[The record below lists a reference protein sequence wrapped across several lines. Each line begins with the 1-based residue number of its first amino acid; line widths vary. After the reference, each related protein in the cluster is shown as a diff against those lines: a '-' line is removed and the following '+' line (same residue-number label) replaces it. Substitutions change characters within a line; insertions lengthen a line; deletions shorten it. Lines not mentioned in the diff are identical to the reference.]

1 MNKTAFIVHSDYASE
16 MCRRC
21 VGLVTFFLVA
31 RLPQEMEVRVDAI
44 SDAVTCLLRGQ
55 DLPDRSTFL
64 KWNDRSGDKVQV
76 HFSSI
81 AVQVS
86 SEY

>member
-1 MNKTAFIVHSDYASE
+1 MNKIAFIVPSDYASE
-16 MCRRC
+16 MCR
-21 VGLVTFFLVA
+21 VGDFFLVA

-44 SDAVTCLLRGQ
+44 SDVVTCLMKGQ
-55 DLPDRSTFL
+55 DDRPTFL

-81 AVQVS
+81 AVQAS